1 MTSHP
6 VSPVLPAAAPAM
18 AETKP
23 RRARA
28 PEPFVLPPAVM
39 PPPVE
44 VVRTPL
50 RGAGAVRAQ
59 LRDRLARTNPFWA
72 GERVLHAIERDPRAV
87 RTDRDHARNP
97 HYQLGLLLAPAYIT
111 FARHILEHAEAFDR
125 VYFMSREGWMFLRM
139 YHGLGRALGVRA
151 AKPRGV
157 YLAVNRRL
165 SFLAS
170 MDELSMD
177 ELARMWRQYPHQSVR
192 RLLKN
197 LTLPEDPFLHLA
209 ARHGLDDPDRPLRRP
224 RLNPAFRAFIDDP
237 HVQRLFEM
245 YRDDVRGL
253 LTDYLCQRGFFDAR
267 RVALVDIGWKGSI
280 QTNLHRAVRAR
291 PDRPHIHGMYFGLQ
305 HVPETDEPGST
316 RHGFFCDTR
325 VGDSTQECILKN
337 NSVFEMFATA
347 PHGSVSGYHRDARGW
362 VHAEARVEP
371 EEARNFRGRF
381 REVWRGIGDYFAD
394 YLDTPEALAAPAPT
408 VRPAVLD
415 RLRRYI
421 LYPTGV
427 EARAFLEYSHVENF
441 GVFAVSRYHFH
452 GSRRRMLFSR
462 PWRNAPRRILRTLR
476 AQRWMQGVCR
486 RSRIPFATF
495 VMDWLDTRRSTR

>member
-1 MTSHP
+1 MRAPP
-6 VSPVLPAAAPAM
+6 VTLQPLV
-18 AETKP
+18 EVKP

-28 PEPFVLPPAVM
+28 IEPFELPPPEPAPSVG
-39 PPPVE
+39 VE
-44 VVRTPL
+44 VSRASP
-50 RGAGAVRAQ
+50 RGAAGVRAA
-59 LRDRLARTNPFWA
+59 LRDRFAAANPFWA
-72 GERVLHAIERDPRAV
+72 GVRGLHAGGSNPRAV
-87 RTDRDHARNP
+87 RTDREHAANP

-125 VYFMSREGWMFLRM
+125 VYFLSREGWMFMRG
-139 YHGLGRALGVRA
+139 YHRLAKALGLSGQ
-151 AKPRGV
+151 KPRGT

-170 MDELSMD
+170 MDSLSCD
-177 ELARMWRQYPHQSVR
+177 EIGRIWSQYPDQSLR

-197 LTLPEDPFLHLA
+197 LSLPEDVFLHLA
-209 ARHGLDDPDRPLRRP
+209 ARHGLTDPDARIYRP
-224 RLNPAFRAFIDDP
+224 RLNKAFCSFLEDE
-237 HVQRLFEM
+237 HVQRMFTIH
-245 YRDDVRGL
+245 RDDLRHQL
-253 LTDYLCQRGFFDAR
+253 ADYLRQRGFFDAE

-280 QTNLHRAVRAR
+280 QTNLHRAVRGR
-291 PDRPHIHGMYFGLQ
+291 EDCPHIHGMYFGLQ
-305 HVPETDEPGST
+305 HTPGMDEPGST

-325 VGDSTQECILKN
+325 SGDWLQECILKN

-347 PHGSVSGYHRDARGW
+347 PHGSVSGYRRDARGW
-362 VHAEARVEP
+362 VHALAQAEP
-371 EEARNFRGRF
+371 EEVRNFRGKF
-381 REVWRGIGDYFAD
+381 REVWRGIDDYFED
-394 YLDTPEALAAPAPT
+394 YLDTPEALAAPAPL
-408 VRPAVLD
+408 VRPAILD

-452 GSRRRMLFSR
+452 GSRRRMLFAR
-462 PWRNAPRRILRTLR
+462 PWRNAPRRVLRTLR
-476 AQRWMQGVCR
+476 AQRWLQGVCR